1 MRIVFRKFV
10 ATLQVV
16 GLSLLLSYGLNQ
28 ATGMAALW
36 IAPAVAQSI
45 SDGGIIEE
53 IQVEGSQ
60 RVDPETVRTYMG
72 VNPGDNFD
80 PVALDGSLK
89 SIFATGLFADVT
101 LRRDGD
107 ALIVTITENPV
118 INRIAFEGNK
128 RISDDDLAA
137 EISLRAR
144 VVFTRTRVQQDVQ
157 RILDLYRR
165 RGRFGA
171 TVDPKVIKLP
181 QNRVDLAFE
190 INEGPTTGIESINF
204 IGNRV
209 FSDGSLREEIATRET
224 AWYRFLSSDDSYDPD
239 RLAFDREL
247 LRRFYLSEGYADFRV
262 VSAVAELNQD
272 RSAFIITFS
281 VEEGPRYKFGKVDLL
296 ATLKD
301 LDPEVLRADL
311 ETVEGDWYDATAV
324 DQSIEAMTQEV
335 GNLGYA
341 FVDIRPRTKR
351 NRENFTIDLTYNIQ
365 EGPKVFVERIDIQG
379 NVRTLD
385 RVVRR
390 EFRLVEGDAFNS
402 SRMRR
407 SRQRIENLGFFR
419 SVSVE
424 NKQGTAPDK
433 TVITVDVEEQS
444 TGDITFGAG
453 LSTEVGILGNIQ
465 FRERN
470 LLGRGQDL
478 RLGLVL
484 SGTSSEVDLS
494 FTEPYFLNRNVSAG
508 FDLFRTTSD
517 NKDESSFKQ
526 KRLGGG
532 LRAGYNLTERTRQL
546 FRYTLEQRQI
556 FDVDSDAS
564 LAIQEETGKTI
575 RSSISHDI
583 IWDRRDSKFKTKT
596 GFKLSLTNQFTGFGG
611 DVRYIRNSAKGEYYQ
626 PILDGMTLK
635 LGGEVGQ
642 MFGLGQNTRVSDR
655 FFLGASS
662 FRGFEIGGLGPRDI
676 NSGDALGG
684 KQYYKTTAELH
695 FPLGLPEEYD
705 IQGRIFTDI
714 GALWGYDGQSA
725 DGVFDSSTVRM
736 SVGPGFS
743 WNSPFGLIN
752 LDFGIPLIKEDF
764 DKTSF
769 VTFSFGTQF

>member
-1 MRIVFRKFV
+1 
-10 ATLQVV
+10 
-16 GLSLLLSYGLNQ
+16 
-28 ATGMAALW
+28 MAAGSLVLPTST
-36 IAPAVAQSI
+36 ALAQSI
-45 SDGGIIEE
+45 SQGGIIEE
-53 IQVEGSQ
+53 IRVEGSQ
-60 RVDPETVRTYMG
+60 RVDPETIRTYMG
-72 VNPGDNFD
+72 VNPGDSFN
-80 PVALDGSLK
+80 PITLDESLK

-101 LRRDGD
+101 LQRDGP
-107 ALIVTITENPV
+107 ALIVKVTENPV

-128 RISDDDLAA
+128 RIDDEALGK
-137 EISLRAR
+137 EISLRPR

-171 TVDPKVIKLP
+171 TVDPKVIQLP

-262 VSAVAELNQD
+262 VSAVAELNQE

-281 VEEGPRYKFGKVDLL
+281 VEEGPRYKFGTVDLF

-301 LDPEVLRADL
+301 LDPEVLRSNL
-311 ETVEGDWYDATAV
+311 ETVEGDWYDATAI
-324 DQSIEAMTQEV
+324 DESIEVMTREV

-351 NRENFTIDLTYNIQ
+351 DRENFTINLTYDIQ

-385 RVVRR
+385 KVIRR

-407 SRQRIENLGFFR
+407 SRQRIENLGFFQT
-419 SVSVE
+419 VTVD
-424 NKQGTAPDK
+424 NKQGSAPDK

-478 RLGLVL
+478 RLGLVI
-484 SGTSSEVDLS
+484 SGTSSEIDLS
-494 FTEPYFLNRNVSAG
+494 FTEPYFLDRNVSAG

-517 NKDESSFKQ
+517 NIEESSFKQ

-532 LRAGYNLTERTRQL
+532 LRAGYNLTEHTRQL
-546 FRYTLEQRQI
+546 FRYTIEQREI
-556 FDVDSDAS
+556 LDVQDDAS
-564 LAIQEETGKTI
+564 LAIKEEEGKTI
-575 RSSISHDI
+575 RSTIAHDI
-583 IWDRRDSKFKTKT
+583 IWDRRNSKFNTKS
-596 GFKLSLTNQFTGFGG
+596 GYMLSMTNQFTGVGG
-611 DVRYIRNSAKGEYYQ
+611 DVTFLKNSAKGEYYY
-626 PILDGMTLK
+626 PILDSLTLK
-635 LGGEVGQ
+635 LGADIGS
-642 MFGLGQNTRVSDR
+642 MFGIGQDTRVSDR
-655 FFLGASS
+655 FFLGGNS
-662 FRGFEIGGLGPRDI
+662 FRGFKVAGLGPRDI
-676 NSGDALGG
+676 ESGDALGG
-684 KQYYKTTAELH
+684 KHYYKTTAELH

-705 IQGRIFTDI
+705 IRGRLFTDI
-714 GALWGYDGQSA
+714 GSLWDYDGQSA
-725 DGVFDSSTVRM
+725 AGVNDSSSVR
-736 SVGPGFS
+736 VAIGPGFS

-752 LDFGIPLIKEDF
+752 LDFGFPVLKEDF
-764 DKTSF
+764 DKTSH